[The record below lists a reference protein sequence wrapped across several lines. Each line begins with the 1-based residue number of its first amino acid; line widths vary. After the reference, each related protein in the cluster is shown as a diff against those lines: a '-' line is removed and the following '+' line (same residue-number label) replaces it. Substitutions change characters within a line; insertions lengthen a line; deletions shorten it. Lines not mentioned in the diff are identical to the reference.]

1 MAISPDL
8 TLEFGDRPF
17 EAVLRPSR
25 SWRGFAIENV
35 SNPDSEAY
43 NFRWSGDVHYLALHD
58 ILQEDCGSL
67 VDGLKRDRTLDLRDT
82 ITFLPSGCSID
93 GWCLPAKR
101 ANSFT
106 ALYFDPGLL
115 RDDLELHYRAKP
127 LAPILYARDGGLW
140 ESMRKL
146 AALVTDPLV
155 EDLYAESACIMAAIE
170 ALALA
175 PPETTG
181 KLSPRQMK
189 AVTDYIEEH
198 FAAEISLADLA
209 EAAGLSRYHFGRAF
223 KLTTG
228 QSPYAFV
235 LSRRVER
242 AGELLAAGDRSI
254 EAVAALAGFGN
265 TARLRR
271 HFQHA
276 KGMTP
281 RSFQRTIR

>member
-1 MAISPDL
+1 MAITPDL
-8 TLEFGDRPF
+8 TLKSEDKPF
-17 EAVLRPSR
+17 EDTWRPSR
-25 SWRGFAIENV
+25 SWRGFAVEHV
-35 SNPDSEAY
+35 ALAEPY
-43 NFRWSGDVHYLALHD
+43 NFRWSGNTHYLAWHD
-58 ILQEDCGSL
+58 ILFSDGASQ
-67 VDGLKRDRTLDLRDT
+67 VDGLKRNPTRDLRNS
-82 ITFLPSGCSID
+82 ITFLPSGCSIE
-93 GWCLPAKR
+93 GWAVPTKR
-101 ANSFT
+101 PNSFT

-115 RDDLELHYRAKP
+115 RDDLELRYQAAP
-127 LAPILYARDGGLW
+127 LRPIQDIRNGGLQ

-170 ALALA
+170 ALALT

-198 FAAEISLADLA
+198 FAEEVSLADLA
-209 EAAGLSRYHFGRAF
+209 MAAGLSRYHFGRAF

-235 LSRRVER
+235 LSRRVQR

-254 EAVAALAGFGN
+254 EAVAALAGFGS

-271 HFQHA
+271 HFQQE

-281 RSFQRTIR
+281 RSFQRTVR